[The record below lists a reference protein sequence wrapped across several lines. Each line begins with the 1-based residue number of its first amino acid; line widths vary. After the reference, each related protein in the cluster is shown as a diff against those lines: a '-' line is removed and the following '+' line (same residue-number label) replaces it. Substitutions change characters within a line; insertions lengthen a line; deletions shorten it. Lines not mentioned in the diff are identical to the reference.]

1 VTFTP
6 RCICMLS
13 GYMQLQGLH
22 ISNGGWSGGGGGGG
36 KTDGISGFVSSILFM
51 CGLGQHGRC
60 SDLLGPADSDDR
72 IVVRERY
79 SAPN

>member
-1 VTFTP
+1 VYLHVIRIYAAARAAHFE
-6 RCICMLS
+6 R
-13 GYMQLQGLH
+13 GL
-22 ISNGGWSGGGGGGG
+22 GWGRGGGG
-36 KTDGISGFVSSILFM
+36 KTDGISGFVSSLLFM
-51 CGLGQHGRC
+51 CGLGQHCRC